1 MASTFVDESQVHAKG
16 GNGGAGAVSF
26 RREAH
31 VSRGGPD
38 GGDGGRGGSVYL
50 EATTNL
56 ASLLSF
62 VDHPHRRAGD
72 GGHGGGKKRHGR
84 NGQDLLVP
92 VPVGTV
98 VRSQNGDVLADLA
111 ASGDRYPAA
120 AGGRG
125 GRGNA
130 RFLSNRLRAPAFAEQ
145 AELGEEHWL
154 NLELELMADVALVGF
169 PNAGKSTLV
178 SRISAAKP
186 KIADYPFTTLEPHL
200 GVVRIGGK
208 SRQDPSGVE
217 FVVADIPGLIEGA
230 SEGRGLGHKFLRHV
244 ERARV
249 LVVLADLGEDEG
261 RTPSDQVR
269 ILLEELRRY
278 RPELLERPRI
288 VVGSRADRRAG
299 ATDPGADA
307 PEPRHEQGPSS
318 YGGELEISAVTG
330 AGLPQFLGRLATMV
344 EGARAEAPLP
354 RQAVVVHRPEPEG
367 VTVSKEGS
375 VFVVAGREAARAVA
389 VSDLTNPEALEHVH
403 RRLKRI
409 GVDRALTRAGARD
422 GDAVRIGA
430 LSFTYESEH

>member
-1 MASTFVDESQVHAKG
+1 MASAFVDESQIHVKG

-38 GGDGGRGGSVYL
+38 GGDGGRGGDVVL

-56 ASLLSF
+56 SSLLSF

-84 NGQDLLVP
+84 NGPDLLVP

-98 VRSQNGDVLADLA
+98 VRHPNGDVLADLA
-111 ASGDRYPAA
+111 SAGDRYLAA

-145 AELGEEHWL
+145 AELGEEYWL
-154 NLELELMADVALVGF
+154 SLELELMADVALVGF

-186 KIADYPFTTLEPHL
+186 RIADYPFTTLEPHL
-200 GVVRIGGK
+200 GVVRVGGK
-208 SRQDPSGVE
+208 SRQDPSAVE

-230 SEGRGLGHKFLRHV
+230 SEGKGLGHKFLRHLQ
-244 ERARV
+244 RARV
-249 LVVLADLGEDEG
+249 LLVLADLGEDEG
-261 RTPSDQVR
+261 RAPADQVR

-278 RPELLERPRI
+278 RPELLDRPRI
-288 VVGSRADRRAG
+288 IVGSRADRRPPEDA
-299 ATDPGADA
+299 AADLA
-307 PEPRHEQGPSS
+307 EF
-318 YGGELEISAVTG
+318 GGELEISAVVGT
-330 AGLPQFLGRLATMV
+330 GLPRLLGRLATVV
-344 EGARAEAPLP
+344 EEARAESPSP
-354 RQAVVVHRPEPEG
+354 RQVAVVHRPEPEG
-367 VTVSKEGS
+367 VTVNREGS
-375 VFVVAGREAARAVA
+375 VFVVTGREAARAVA
-389 VSDLTNPEALEHVH
+389 VSDLTNAEALDHVH
-403 RRLKRI
+403 RRLKRL

-422 GDAVRIGA
+422 GDAVRIGE
-430 LSFTYESEH
+430 LSFTYESGRRPR